1 MMAYHIIN
9 LTSFFKDAESKCRF
23 YQDRYTAV
31 HQRTARHKLFTPTVA
46 VGGVSTSPTTR
57 KYQLKTV
64 DYLLGT
70 SGKLSD
76 IIVLGAL
83 SQIKVNKYSLED
95 PTGIVDL
102 VRKIKLKLFWSCWI

>member
-1 MMAYHIIN
+1 MF
-9 LTSFFKDAESKCRF
+9 LLFLPDADSKARF
-23 YQDRYTAV
+23 YRDRYAAI
-31 HQRTARHKLFTPTVA
+31 HQRTARHKLFTPAVA
-46 VGGVSTSPTTR
+46 VGGVDTSPTTK

-70 SGKLSD
+70 SGKLSN

-95 PTGIVDL
+95 PTGLVDL
-102 VRKIKLKLFWSCWI
+102 VWKYDDLV